1 MFYLFSK
8 LQVMILNIHQC
19 QNVKN
24 IYLLRFFP
32 SISACFHSRL
42 EDIGYSQNSEV
53 TYFDI
58 NFSMFSLSVRRH
70 RILTKQRSDFF

>member
-1 MFYLFSK
+1 MFYLVSK

-32 SISACFHSRL
+32 F
-42 EDIGYSQNSEV
+42 
-53 TYFDI
+53 

-70 RILTKQRSDFF
+70 RTLTKQRVTYFYITIKAYLICVYIYCNRI